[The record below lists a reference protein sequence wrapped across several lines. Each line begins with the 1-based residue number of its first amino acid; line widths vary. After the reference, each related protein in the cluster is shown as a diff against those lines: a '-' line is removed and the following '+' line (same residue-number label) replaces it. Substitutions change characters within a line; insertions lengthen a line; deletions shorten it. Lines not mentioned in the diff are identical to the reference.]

1 MQQHGK
7 HAPKSIDEA
16 VERVLQFD
24 RNWAGFDF
32 PRYLMAVSRIQAEV
46 LGQSDHEVGDYSFF
60 ASQVENHFEPA
71 ELTAMDEFGIPV
83 QVGRK
88 IVELVA
94 SDGELDRGG
103 AAPGGGG
110 GNFGGRQQEI
120 TQETLE
126 AKWEIDVIESQKDYP
141 HMIWASK
148 SVRTIYE

>member
-94 SDGELDRGG
+94 SDGELDRGI
-103 AAPGGGG
+103 AKLRALDVDELDLEPIE
-110 GNFGGRQQEI
+110 RQLLVDALHGI
-120 TQETLE
+120 
-126 AKWEIDVIESQKDYP
+126 
-141 HMIWASK
+141 
-148 SVRTIYE
+148 